1 MVGGKRERGERDPEV
16 RRNRKSEVKKKMRK
30 QRETKRKEQKNIVK
44 GKFVP
49 QINIGN
55 FLIDVRR

>member
-44 GKFVP
+44 GKF
-49 QINIGN
+49 
-55 FLIDVRR
+55 